1 MDSLTS
7 LVVLV
12 GAIAFI
18 AAWCAIGRR
27 FSYVGLQIALAF
39 YFVAF
44 QGFGPP
50 MELAPAR
57 DRFVGILV
65 ALVVMWFVFDLIWPV
80 RTVTI
85 MRRNLASIFR
95 SDAALLELGLGG
107 ESHSE
112 QRRQA
117 NALRDQVGKIVA
129 GLRTMNDAVEY
140 ELGADRE
147 LAIHSSQAIV
157 RAGFTA
163 VAIFWNHLAPSGS
176 PQCGTR
182 GVSPRTQAER
192 DEARVCRGTEQN
204 GGTGNAA
211 GGLPAGAHG
220 RVYRFSN

>member
-57 DRFVGILV
+57 DRFVGIPV

-163 VAIFWNHLAPSGS
+163 VAIFWNHLAVLHSAEHEEFP
-176 PQCGTR
+176 
-182 GVSPRTQAER
+182 PRTQAER